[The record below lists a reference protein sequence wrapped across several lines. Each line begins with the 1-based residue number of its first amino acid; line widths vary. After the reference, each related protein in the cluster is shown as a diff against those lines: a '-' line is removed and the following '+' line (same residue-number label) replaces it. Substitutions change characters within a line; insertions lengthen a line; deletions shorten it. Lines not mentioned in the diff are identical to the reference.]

1 MATSLA
7 QTSASHCK
15 SIDNL
20 FLILVAAV
28 RGGSRQ
34 DEQRYSRYTCLVWNS
49 LRHFKTPPPCC
60 TADQL
65 ISIVRCYM
73 LHPIRRSHPINAI
86 HTLIAQQCYIRLW
99 HVTGTV
105 RCSVPHPTETLNP
118 IQTIQSMV
126 HCKVTQNIPHFFQD
140 IQLAMNDVDAVF
152 RMLLIFWCNTLPGLR
167 LAEPAISVPVMSS
180 LGPRHRHIHFWNKAL
195 PTFQSPGSL
204 LGIPQINVRCLLPL
218 LPHAM
223 GTKHFQNGD
232 PCGSSGT
239 GSRSVSPLRLTSYS
253 VFLPFT
259 HVENVKESD
268 DSEKFIFTNSS
279 VFTHL
284 RANCLEMFY
293 VKQQPRP
300 RCIYARLSQT
310 KCFTTWKFDEYKT

>member
-1 MATSLA
+1 MLMQFLECSWSSDAT
-7 QTSASHCK
+7 HCR
-15 SIDNL
+15 
-20 FLILVAAV
+20 A
-28 RGGSRQ
+28 
-34 DEQRYSRYTCLVWNS
+34 W
-49 LRHFKTPPPCC
+49 
-60 TADQL
+60 
-65 ISIVRCYM
+65 
-73 LHPIRRSHPINAI
+73 
-86 HTLIAQQCYIRLW
+86 
-99 HVTGTV
+99 
-105 RCSVPHPTETLNP
+105 
-118 IQTIQSMV
+118 
-126 HCKVTQNIPHFFQD
+126 
-140 IQLAMNDVDAVF
+140 
-152 RMLLIFWCNTLPGLR
+152 
-167 LAEPAISVPVMSS
+167 
-180 LGPRHRHIHFWNKAL
+180 
-195 PTFQSPGSL
+195 GSL
-204 LGIPQINVRCLLPL
+204 NQWFPYQSCPVWAPGTDTSTSEVKHYPLSNHLGIPQINVRCLLPL

-239 GSRSVSPLRLTSYS
+239 GSRSVSPLRLTGYS